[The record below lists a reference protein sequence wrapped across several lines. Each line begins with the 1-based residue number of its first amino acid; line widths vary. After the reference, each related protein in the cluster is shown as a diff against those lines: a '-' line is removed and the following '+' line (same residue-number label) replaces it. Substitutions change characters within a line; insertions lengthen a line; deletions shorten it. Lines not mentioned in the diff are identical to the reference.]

1 MITYDDKVATNPLP
15 NVPANWVADNANEVK
30 TEVNANITATQQAQ
44 SDADAAASAIST
56 HAANTSNPHGVTKT
70 QVGLGNVDNTSDA
83 GKPVS
88 TATQTA
94 LDLKQNKTL
103 VIRSVSIDDTLV
115 LTDAGNPVEL
125 TGSNPRTITIPP
137 NIFPINSFVYLLRTG
152 TGAMT
157 VAGGVGVTV
166 TGTAGVLTDPGQN
179 ILMTAVQTGTNTWV
193 LQNGVASATYTA
205 FTPTLTGFA
214 STTLNV
220 GSYSIDGKK
229 CTFEILIAG
238 TAASASPTSTI
249 TNMPAIAKRIWPQL
263 CIVVNNTT
271 IQTGRGDIAEGTTV
285 LTVWATVAQGSF
297 TSSVGRQIYINGT
310 FEIQ

>member
-15 NVPANWVADNANEVK
+15 NVPANWVADNANEIK
-30 TEVNANITATQQAQ
+30 TVVNANETTL
-44 SDADAAASAIST
+44 DN
-56 HAANTSNPHGVTKT
+56 HVANTSNPHSVTAS
-70 QVGLGNVDNTSDA
+70 QVGLSNVDNTSDA

-94 LDLKQNKTL
+94 LDLKQDKPFS
-103 VIRSVSIDDTLV
+103 RQSVSIDTTLA
-115 LTDAGNPVEL
+115 LSDAGNAVEL
-125 TGSNPRTITIPP
+125 TGTNPRTFTVPT
-137 NIFPINSFVYLLRTG
+137 NTSVAFPINTVIYLYRSGASVSPLLTIAPFDG
-152 TGAMT
+152 T
-157 VAGGVGVTV
+157 VTI

-179 ILMTAVQTGTNTWV
+179 IMMTLVKTGTNTWV
-193 LQNGVASATYTA
+193 LQNGIASATYTA

-249 TNMPAIAKRIWPQL
+249 TNMPAIAKRIFPIQ

-271 IQTGRGDIAEGTTV
+271 TQAGRGDIAEGTTV

>member
-1 MITYDDKVATNPLP
+1 MITYDDKVQVNTPSNPPEELWRA
-15 NVPANWVADNANEVK
+15 VDANEVK
-30 TEVNANITATQQAQ
+30 SEVN
-44 SDADAAASAIST
+44 T
-56 HAANTSNPHGVTKT
+56 HI
-70 QVGLGNVDNTSDA
+70 
-83 GKPVS
+83 

-94 LDLKQNKTL
+94 LDLKQDKTFS
-103 VIRSVSIDDTLV
+103 RQSVSINTTLA
-115 LTDAGNPVEL
+115 LSDASNAVEL
-125 TGSNPRTITIPP
+125 TGTNPRTFTVPT
-137 NIFPINSFVYLLRTG
+137 NTSVAFPINTFIYLYRSGASVLPLLTIAPFDG
-152 TGAMT
+152 T
-157 VAGGVGVTV
+157 VTI

-179 ILMTAVQTGTNTWV
+179 IMMTLVKTGTNTWV

-249 TNMPAIAKRIWPQL
+249 TNMPAIAKRIFPIIG
-263 CIVVNNTT
+263 IVVNNTT
-271 IQTGRGDIAEGTTV
+271 TQVGRGDIAEGTTV
-285 LTVWATVAQGSF
+285 MTFWATVAQGSF
-297 TSSVGRQIYINGT
+297 TSSVGRQLYFNGT